1 MKKTRKNYDDYAE
14 MCGNCA
20 FLLRGHWAKMLYEIA
35 QVCWPFAELWRPG
48 FSPPYFSYFYIF
60 LWILGRRRALLHCSF
75 H

>member
-1 MKKTRKNYDDYAE
+1 

-48 FSPPYFSYFYIF
+48 FSPPYFSYFYMQKSMF
-60 LWILGRRRALLHCSF
+60 LKIIVNVFYDEIYTNEIIKFLSL
-75 H
+75 